1 VIYRDPAIRALPP
14 MQVIVADYAA
24 HSITLHD
31 EPRAAKRQLWQLAP
45 RNRAIDPD
53 DPREPWS
60 PNYGSVPP
68 TRATAVVKP
77 AAAVMIVPR
86 PAPII
91 KSAPI
96 DAEDVIRRAV
106 AAHEMRQGD

>member
-1 VIYRDPAIRALPP
+1 MHLASVRVEIEADGLPA
-14 MQVIVADYAA
+14 
-24 HSITLHD
+24 
-31 EPRAAKRQLWQLAP
+31 QLAP
-45 RNRAIDPD
+45 RNRAIEPD